1 MCKSP
6 ILAPRRSVLRC
17 WYLDSVVKNAYAV
30 SRISLL
36 PTVINF
42 DNYISHIRPKSCSC
56 CVRTVN
62 AYERPVAVTV
72 AVGLMVMVGANRAV
86 TLENRFP

>member
-1 MCKSP
+1 M
-6 ILAPRRSVLRC
+6 
-17 WYLDSVVKNAYAV
+17 KNAYAV
-30 SRISLL
+30 TRISLL

-42 DNYISHIRPKSCSC
+42 DNYISHIRPKGCSC

-72 AVGLMVMVGANRAV
+72 AVGLMVMAGANRAVTVAVGLMVMVGANRAV
-86 TLENRFP
+86 THENRFP